1 MNKLYEKRR
10 LRPPVNSAGWER
22 ALEEGPAGR
31 LPQNGSQEAWG
42 SCHDPGFVA
51 ARVFVELYPLRHI
64 VSVLEFFQSIFC

>member
-31 LPQNGSQEAWG
+31 LPQNGSQEAWDARLAPAAATTPASLLPECLW
-42 SCHDPGFVA
+42 SCIPCG
-51 ARVFVELYPLRHI
+51 I
-64 VSVLEFFQSIFC
+64 